1 MGFQQNMGQKPGE
14 GHEHPSMYSPLSTVL
29 RKKPVTCLPDTAVKT
44 VLATL
49 HRLAIG
55 SMVVTGEDE
64 KPVGIFTLH
73 DLLNRVTV
81 PGIDLDQPISRVMS
95 GSLITLPPQ
104 APAYEA
110 ALAMTSHGIRH
121 VLVVE
126 NNKLVGVVSENDLF
140 SLQRI
145 GLKQIST
152 DIRGARNLE
161 SLVQSSRDI
170 RQLGHNMLTQ
180 GVAAEPLT
188 QYISTLNDLLTRRII
203 ELESATVELEDI
215 RYCWLSLGS
224 EGRFE
229 QTLGSDQDNGIIFA
243 HPDTLGPE
251 VARQALLPMARRV
264 NEALKECEFPLCK
277 GNIMASNPLWCLS
290 LAEWKDKFSAWIDQ
304 GDPGSLLNAAVFFD
318 FRPLCGAT
326 SLAEE
331 LRDWLT
337 RRASNPRFLHLMAD
351 NALRNRPP
359 LGWLRDFVVQ
369 KKGEYPDTLD
379 LKLNGTHLFVDAARI
394 FSLATQIPHTNTQ
407 QRLRTSAPLFNIP
420 LGEAEAWIEA
430 FGFVLLLR
438 MRHQSRL
445 LSEGKPM
452 HNHMDPRGLNE
463 LNRNFLKQSL
473 RQVRKLQTRL
483 TLDFRL

>member
-1 MGFQQNMGQKPGE
+1 MDFKQNKSKPQDYV
-14 GHEHPSMYSPLSTVL
+14 HSSMYSALSSVL
-29 RKKPVTCLPDTAVKT
+29 RKKPVTCMPQTPIRM
-44 VLATL
+44 VLEIL
-49 HRLAIG
+49 HREGIG
-55 SMVVTGEDE
+55 SMVVVAPSEA
-64 KPVGIFTLH
+64 PVGIFTLH

-81 PGIDLDQPISRVMS
+81 PGVDLDAPISRVMS
-95 GSLITLPPQ
+95 GSLITLPPH

-110 ALAMTSHGIRH
+110 ALAMVRHGIRH
-121 VLVVE
+121 LVVTE
-126 NNKLVGVVSENDLF
+126 NNKLLGVVSEKDLF
-140 SLQRI
+140 SLQRV
-145 GLKQIST
+145 GLKQISS
-152 DIRGARNLE
+152 DIQGACDLA
-161 SLVQSSRDI
+161 SLIQSSRDI

-203 ELESATVELEDI
+203 ELESATVDLGDI

-243 HPDTLGPE
+243 HPDTLGAE
-251 VARQALLPMARRV
+251 AARQSLLPLARRV

-277 GNIMASNPLWCLS
+277 GNIMAGNPLWCLS

-304 GDPGSLLNAAVFFD
+304 GNPGSLLNATIFFD

-331 LRDWLT
+331 LRKWLT
-337 RRASNPRFLHLMAD
+337 RRASNPRFLHLMAG

-407 QRLRTSAPLFNIP
+407 QRLRATAPFLNIP
-420 LGEAEAWIEA
+420 LDEAEAWIEA

-463 LNRNFLKQSL
+463 LDRNFLKQSL
-473 RQVRKLQTRL
+473 RQIRKIQSRL
-483 TLDFRL
+483 AMDYKL